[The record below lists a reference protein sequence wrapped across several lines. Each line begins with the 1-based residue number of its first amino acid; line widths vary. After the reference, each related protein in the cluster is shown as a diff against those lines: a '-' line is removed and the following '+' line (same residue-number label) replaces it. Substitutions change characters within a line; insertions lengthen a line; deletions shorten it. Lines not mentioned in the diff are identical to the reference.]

1 MTTKMIM
8 TIMMIN
14 IISNHS
20 MIVNHDYND
29 TIAMNH
35 DYTYKCRLNFDPM
48 TVGNIIIISLQI
60 NAETENN
67 HNKTKQTKHNKT
79 NHIKNGNQNKKN
91 KNQTKIKCL
100 KLMQINKGSS
110 NLAKHVELIKKAIF
124 DTNPSIVIIPE
135 SQIKIN
141 EVHLNVHFSNYHV
154 ENHNNH
160 NKYINVME
168 GYIQ

>member
-29 TIAMNH
+29 TIAKTH
-35 DYTYKCRLNFDPM
+35 DYAYKCRLNFDPM

-67 HNKTKQTKHNKT
+67 HN
-79 NHIKNGNQNKKN
+79 
-91 KNQTKIKCL
+91 
-100 KLMQINKGSS
+100 
-110 NLAKHVELIKKAIF
+110 
-124 DTNPSIVIIPE
+124 
-135 SQIKIN
+135 
-141 EVHLNVHFSNYHV
+141 
-154 ENHNNH
+154 
-160 NKYINVME
+160 
-168 GYIQ
+168 